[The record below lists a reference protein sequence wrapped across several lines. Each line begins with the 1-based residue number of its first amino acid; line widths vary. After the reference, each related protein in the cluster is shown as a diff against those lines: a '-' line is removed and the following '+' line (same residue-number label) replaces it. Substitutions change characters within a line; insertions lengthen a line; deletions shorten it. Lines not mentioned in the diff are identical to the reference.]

1 MTLSSTRAPA
11 PLPRRPARRRL
22 SRRAIAGLAIAALAV
37 SAYANHCAARRAER
51 ENPPLGR
58 FLEIDGVRLH
68 YVERGSGPVLVLLH
82 GNGSMIQDFE
92 SSGLVARAA
101 RTHRVI
107 VFDRPGYGH
116 SARPRSR
123 IWTDAAQADLLHK
136 ALRHLDVS
144 RATVLGHSWGCAVA
158 VALARRDPPMVG
170 ALVLASGYYYPRP
183 RLDVAAMSAPAV
195 PLLGDM
201 LRYAVSPLLGRLL
214 WPLLVKQ
221 VFGPAPVPPAFR
233 AFPREMAVRPSQ
245 LRASAAESALM
256 IPQAAAHGG
265 YGDLRMP
272 VAILTGDD
280 DQVVDPE
287 TQSARLHREI
297 AQSSLER
304 LPGIG
309 HMIHHSATDAV
320 MAAIDRLE
328 GRSAGS
334 VPPASLSGSA

>member
-1 MTLSSTRAPA
+1 RA
-11 PLPRRPARRRL
+11 L
-22 SRRAIAGLAIAALAV
+22 AGLAIAALAV
-37 SAYANHCAARRAER
+37 SAYANHRAACRAER

-116 SARPRSR
+116 SDRPRSR
-123 IWTDAAQADLLHK
+123 VWTDVAQADLLHK
-136 ALRHLDVS
+136 ALRRLGVS

-170 ALVLASGYYYPRP
+170 ALLLAAGFYYPRP
-183 RLDVAAMSAPAV
+183 RLDVVAMAAPAV
-195 PLLGDM
+195 PLLGDA
-201 LRYAVSPLLGRLL
+201 LRYAVSPLLARLL
-214 WPLLVKQ
+214 WPGLVRQ
-221 VFGPAPVPPAFR
+221 IFSPAPVPAAFR

-256 IPQAAAHGG
+256 ILQAAAHGG

-272 VAILTGDD
+272 VAILTGTGDR
-280 DQVVDPE
+280 VVDPA
-287 TQSARLHREI
+287 TQSVRLHREI
-297 AQSSLER
+297 PQSHLEC

-309 HMIHHSATDAV
+309 HMIHHNAPDAV

-328 GRSAGS
+328 GRA
-334 VPPASLSGSA
+334 P